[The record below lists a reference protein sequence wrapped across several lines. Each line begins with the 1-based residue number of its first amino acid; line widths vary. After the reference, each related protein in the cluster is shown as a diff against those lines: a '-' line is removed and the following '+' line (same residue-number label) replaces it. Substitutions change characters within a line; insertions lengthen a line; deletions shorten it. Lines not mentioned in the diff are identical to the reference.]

1 MSAGG
6 RSWGIIVALI
16 PEAKEPDMQPE
27 NENDA
32 ITTANLLGRIGR
44 GWDDLQAMIAR
55 LSREQLTGPA
65 DAAGWTVK
73 DHLIHLAAWE
83 DGIAAML
90 GGHSRLEA
98 MGIDQATW
106 ESGTDAVNEAI
117 YERNRELGLDAAL
130 ERCRQVHQRLLD
142 RIGAMSDAD
151 LLRPYSD
158 FQPEAASAQPILGWI
173 VGNSFGHY
181 AEHRP
186 WIEAIIAAGP

>member
-1 MSAGG
+1 
-6 RSWGIIVALI
+6 
-16 PEAKEPDMQPE
+16 MQSE
-27 NENDA
+27 NEHDA
-32 ITTANLLGRIGR
+32 ITVANLLGRIGR
-44 GWDDLQAMIAR
+44 GWDDLQAYIAT

-90 GGHSRLEA
+90 GGESRLAA

-106 ESGTDAVNEAI
+106 ERGTDAVNAAI
-117 YERNRELGLDAAL
+117 YARNRDLPLEAAL
-130 ERCRQVHQRLLD
+130 EHCRQVHRRLLD
-142 RIGAMSDAD
+142 RIGAMDDAD
-151 LLRPYSD
+151 LLRPYSHY
-158 FQPEAASAQPILGWI
+158 QPEAASSQPILAWI

-186 WIEAIIAAGP
+186 WIEALVGAGPTPTRP